1 MSASA
6 EVDAPAADV
15 WSLLARFD
23 QWPAWGPSITAVEAD
38 ADEVAPGVTGRV
50 RTVVGVWLPFEIT
63 EVVPGRSWDW
73 RVAGIPATGHRVD
86 PIDALRSR
94 VTFTTPWPTA
104 PYVAVL
110 TAAARRVRSLA
121 TRTPGS

>member
-23 QWPAWGPSITAVEAD
+23 RWPAWGPSITSVEAD

-50 RTVVGVWLPFEIT
+50 RTAVGVWLPFEIT
-63 EVVPGRSWDW
+63 GVLPGRSWDW

-86 PIDALRSR
+86 PIDDRRSR

-104 PYVAVL
+104 PYLAVL
-110 TAAARRVRSLA
+110 AVALGRIRRLA

>member
-1 MSASA
+1 MTTAV
-6 EVDAPAADV
+6 EVAAPAAEV
-15 WSLLARFD
+15 WPLIARFD

-50 RTVVGVWLPFEIT
+50 RTAVGVWLPFEIT

-86 PIDALRSR
+86 PIDDRRSR
-94 VTFTTPWPTA
+94 VTYTTPWPTA
-104 PYVAVL
+104 PYLTVLAVAL
-110 TAAARRVRSLA
+110 RRIRRLA